1 LLLPASTEVT
11 ALRLPRLLAS
21 GGRGGGRHEV
31 HFFIIFI
38 QQSSNRSVYM
48 VGDEDVLVVVVELAN
63 GTTNNTYSDYS
74 VTATTTSYLSSF
86 TKAVGLGISI
96 QRIF

>member
-1 LLLPASTEVT
+1 
-11 ALRLPRLLAS
+11 
-21 GGRGGGRHEV
+21 
-31 HFFIIFI
+31 
-38 QQSSNRSVYM
+38 M
-48 VGDEDVLVVVVELAN
+48 VGDEDVLMVVVELAN

>member
-1 LLLPASTEVT
+1 MLLPASTEVT

-21 GGRGGGRHEV
+21 GGRGRGRNEV
-31 HFFIIFI
+31 HLLFIIFI

-48 VGDEDVLVVVVELAN
+48 VDDEDVLVVVELAN

-74 VTATTTSYLSSF
+74 VTATTTSYLI
-86 TKAVGLGISI
+86 K
-96 QRIF
+96 

>member
-1 LLLPASTEVT
+1 
-11 ALRLPRLLAS
+11 
-21 GGRGGGRHEV
+21 
-31 HFFIIFI
+31 
-38 QQSSNRSVYM
+38 M
-48 VGDEDVLVVVVELAN
+48 VDDEDVLVVVELAN

-86 TKAVGLGISI
+86 TKAIGLGISI